1 MLIFEK
7 ALWKLDTLKKE
18 IGLDFWQWLYNG
30 PKETGT
36 GRAVITA
43 PSGDSKVKKHLTWF
57 E

>member
-1 MLIFEK
+1 M
-7 ALWKLDTLKKE
+7 LKKE

-43 PSGDSKVKKHLTWF
+43 PSGDSKAKKHLT
-57 E
+57 